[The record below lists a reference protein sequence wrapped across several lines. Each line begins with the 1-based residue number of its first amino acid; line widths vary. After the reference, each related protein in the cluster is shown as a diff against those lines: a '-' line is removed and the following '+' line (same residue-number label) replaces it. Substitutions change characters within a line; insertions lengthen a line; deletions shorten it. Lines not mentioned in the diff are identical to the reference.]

1 MGEPSQE
8 IFDVVRAGDT
18 GRLQA
23 LLTANPSLAN
33 VRNERGHSPV
43 LIAQYHHKTD
53 AVAVLLAA
61 RPELDI
67 FDAASVGDTRRVAGW
82 LDRDPRLLTATS
94 SDGFSPLELAAFF
107 GQSDIVRL
115 LLERGAEPAK
125 AAGLAAMKGHLEVL
139 NLLKARGKP

>member
-1 MGEPSQE
+1 M
-8 IFDVVRAGDT
+8 
-18 GRLQA
+18 
-23 LLTANPSLAN
+23 
-33 VRNERGHSPV
+33 
-43 LIAQYHHKTD
+43 
-53 AVAVLLAA
+53 LLAA